1 MKEKR
6 NMKTLII
13 RLALF
18 GGVAI
23 FGALGASG
31 KALAADAPAAGGGAA
46 AAAPAGGGG
55 GDDANTTYKA
65 KTVYDFEDD
74 TVEGDLQRPDGELV
88 SASKKAEHSSL
99 IEIRKDFIP
108 EMLKTLEDI

>member
-1 MKEKR
+1 MKK
-6 NMKTLII
+6 LVIG
-13 RLALF
+13 F
-18 GGVAI
+18 AI
-23 FGALGASG
+23 LGSIAFVGASG
-31 KALAADAPAAGGGAA
+31 RAFAADPAPAGAGDDKAAGGAA
-46 AAAPAGGGG
+46 AAAG
-55 GDDANTTYKA
+55 GDEANTTYKA

-88 SASKKAEHSSL
+88 SAQKKAEHSSL

>member
-1 MKEKR
+1 MKKF
-6 NMKTLII
+6 II
-13 RLALF
+13 GF
-18 GGVAI
+18 AI
-23 FGALGASG
+23 LGSFAFVGAAGR
-31 KALAADAPAAGGGAA
+31 ALAADPAPAGDQAA
-46 AAAPAGGGG
+46 AAGGG
-55 GDDANTTYKA
+55 GDDANTQYKA

-88 SASKKAEHSSL
+88 SAQKKAEHSSL

>member
-6 NMKTLII
+6 NMKNLII

-18 GGVAI
+18 GAVAGV
-23 FGALGASG
+23 GTLVASG
-31 KALAADAPAAGGGAA
+31 RTLAADPAPA
-46 AAAPAGGGG
+46 AAAPAGGG
-55 GDDANTTYKA
+55 DDTNTTYKA

-88 SASKKAEHSSL
+88 SAQKKAEHSSL

>member
-1 MKEKR
+1 MKK
-6 NMKTLII
+6 LII
-13 RLALF
+13 GFAVIGSLVF
-18 GGVAI
+18 V
-23 FGALGASG
+23 GAANR
-31 KALAADAPAAGGGAA
+31 ALADEAAGGGTAA
-46 AAAPAGGGG
+46 AAGGGG

-88 SASKKAEHSSL
+88 SAQKKAEHSSL

>member
-1 MKEKR
+1 MKK
-6 NMKTLII
+6 LII
-13 RLALF
+13 GFAVIGSLVF
-18 GGVAI
+18 V
-23 FGALGASG
+23 GAAGR
-31 KALAADAPAAGGGAA
+31 ALAADEAAAGGDAKAA
-46 AAAPAGGGG
+46 AGGG

-88 SASKKAEHSSL
+88 SAQKKAEHSSL

>member
-1 MKEKR
+1 MKK
-6 NMKTLII
+6 LVIG
-13 RLALF
+13 F
-18 GGVAI
+18 AI
-23 FGALGASG
+23 LGSIAFVGAAGR
-31 KALAADAPAAGGGAA
+31 ALAADPAPAGDEKAAGGAA
-46 AAAPAGGGG
+46 AAG

-88 SASKKAEHSSL
+88 SAQKKAEHSSL

>member
-1 MKEKR
+1 MKK
-6 NMKTLII
+6 LII
-13 RLALF
+13 GFAVIGSLTF
-18 GGVAI
+18 V
-23 FGALGASG
+23 GAAGR
-31 KALAADAPAAGGGAA
+31 ALAADEAAGGGDKAA
-46 AAAPAGGGG
+46 AAGGG

-88 SASKKAEHSSL
+88 SAQKKAEHSSL